1 MDLRETLTK
10 LGIALALGLL
20 VGLQRQRAE
29 SSIAGVR
36 TFPLITL
43 FGAVAA
49 LAAPA
54 LGAWLV
60 AAGAIG
66 MAAMLVVSNVA
77 KLRTESDPGI
87 TTEVAALLMYSV
99 GAYLVAGHT
108 AAAVAVAGA
117 VTLLLHLKQP
127 LHRVIR
133 AMGERDVTAVMQFA
147 LITFIILPL
156 LPNQPYGPY
165 GVLNPHKIWWMVV
178 LIVSISLGGYVAYK
192 LLGAR
197 AGALL
202 GGVLGGLISSTAT
215 TVSYARRTRAGEDAE
230 PKAPEPDGDEADGKA
245 TRGESVRATAGL
257 AALVIMVASAVSF
270 ARVIVEVA
278 VVAPHQFRAIGT
290 PLGAMLVWMAALS
303 AGGYWL
309 GRGED
314 PGKLPEAANPA
325 ELKPALI
332 FGALYALVIL
342 AVAFVKDRF
351 GDAGLYPVA
360 VVSGLTDMDA
370 ITLSTANLARA
381 GRLDVD
387 TTWRLI
393 LIAALSNTVFKGVA
407 AVVLGSS
414 ALRARIVVLFGLAI
428 AGGVAIL
435 LLWP

>member
-1 MDLRETLTK
+1 MRNEMDLRDTLTK

-29 SSIAGVR
+29 SPVAGVR

-108 AAAVAVAGA
+108 AAAVAVGSA

-133 AMGERDVTAVMQFA
+133 AMGEGDVTAVMQFA

-156 LPNQPYGPY
+156 LPDRAYGPY
-165 GVLNPHKIWWMVV
+165 AVLNPHKIWWMVV

-197 AGALL
+197 AGAFL

-215 TVSYARRTRAGEDAE
+215 TVSYARRTRAGEGE
-230 PKAPEPDGDEADGKA
+230 TPQAPDQDGDKA
-245 TRGESVRATAGL
+245 TRGESIRATAGL

-270 ARVIVEVA
+270 ARVFVEVA
-278 VVAPHQFRAIGT
+278 VVAPHQFRAIGP

-303 AGGYWL
+303 AAGYWL

-314 PGKLPEAANPA
+314 PGKLPEAGNPA

-370 ITLSTANLARA
+370 ITLSTANLAKA
-381 GRLDVD
+381 GRLDVN

-393 LIAALSNTVFKGVA
+393 LLAALSNTVFKGIA
-407 AVVLGSS
+407 AIALGSS
-414 ALRARIVVLFGLAI
+414 ALRARIVVLFGLAL
-428 AGGVAIL
+428 AGGAVIL

>member
-1 MDLRETLTK
+1 
-10 LGIALALGLL
+10 
-20 VGLQRQRAE
+20 
-29 SSIAGVR
+29 VR

-66 MAAMLVVSNVA
+66 MSAMLVVSNVA

-108 AAAVAVAGA
+108 AAAVAVGGA

-156 LPNQPYGPY
+156 LPNQAYGPY

-215 TVSYARRTRAGEDAE
+215 TVSYARRTRAGENDTPE
-230 PKAPEPDGDEADGKA
+230 RPEDDRDKAGDKT

-270 ARVIVEVA
+270 ARVFVEVA
-278 VVAPHQFRAIGT
+278 VVAPHQFRAIGP

-303 AGGYWL
+303 AAGYWL

-314 PGKLPEAANPA
+314 PGKLPEAGNPA

-332 FGALYALVIL
+332 FGALYALVTL
-342 AVAFVKDRF
+342 AVAFVKERF

-370 ITLSTANLARA
+370 ITLSTANLAKA
-381 GRLDVD
+381 GRLDVN

-393 LIAALSNTVFKGVA
+393 LLAALSNTVFKGIA
-407 AVVLGSS
+407 AIALGSS
-414 ALRARIVVLFGLAI
+414 ALRARIVVLFGLAL
-428 AGGVAIL
+428 AGGAVIL

>member
-1 MDLRETLTK
+1 MDLRDTLTK

-20 VGLQRQRAE
+20 VGLQRQRTE
-29 SSIAGVR
+29 SRIAGVR

-43 FGAVAA
+43 FGAVAG
-49 LAAPA
+49 LSAPA

-77 KLRTESDPGI
+77 KLRTDNDPGI

-108 AAAVAVAGA
+108 AAAVAVGGA

-127 LHRVIR
+127 LHRLIG

-230 PKAPEPDGDEADGKA
+230 PQPLAHDGDKAGDKA

-278 VVAPHQFRAIGT
+278 VVAPHQFRAIGA

-303 AGGYWL
+303 AAGYWL

-314 PGKLPEAANPA
+314 PGKLPEAGNPA

-370 ITLSTANLARA
+370 ITLSTANLAKA
-381 GRLDVD
+381 GWLDVD

-393 LIAALSNTVFKGVA
+393 LIAALSNTVFKGIA
-407 AVVLGSS
+407 AIALGSS
-414 ALRARIVVLFGLAI
+414 ALRARIVVLFGLAL
-428 AGGVAIL
+428 AGGAAIL